1 MSSLPPESLLV
12 PCCVIIMSGKSY
24 ELWVSY
30 HREGMTGFLRIS
42 GANKEM
48 GMNKT
53 FLSGEELK

>member
-1 MSSLPPESLLV
+1 
-12 PCCVIIMSGKSY
+12 MSGKSY